1 MRKIKAYIEQNK
13 STFEEKKFT
22 EVISIYSDSNEVAE
36 FFKKSLDFE
45 GNINNI
51 EGITLLD
58 LTDESIKGLGL
69 TFGQGKKLRK
79 YMNYFKT
86 LKIEP

>member
-1 MRKIKAYIEQNK
+1 M
-13 STFEEKKFT
+13 
-22 EVISIYSDSNEVAE
+22 
-36 FFKKSLDFE
+36 DFE

-51 EGITLLD
+51 DGIALLD

-79 YMNYFKT
+79 YINYFKT
-86 LKIEP
+86 LKIEPPKELKLTKNSTAEEVVEYLKKN